1 MAHTLLAVPLASY
14 PITVERPREGEIMEN
29 RTSKEYLKYVFSQ
42 EEKADIAIE
51 MAQKVS
57 ELSQAEDEKK
67 AIMSDFK
74 SRIDGLQARVNSAAI
89 KLNNGYEMRSIEC
102 EVVPNWEEKIW
113 EYIREDTGEITKTAQ
128 MTPEDLQLK
137 LEV

>member
-1 MAHTLLAVPLASY
+1 
-14 PITVERPREGEIMEN
+14 MEN
-29 RTSKEYLKYVFSQ
+29 RTTKEYLKYVFSQ

-128 MTPEDLQLK
+128 ITPEDLQLK